1 LIRRWDLEQEEY
13 YFKIYDSNGSII
25 AYFQPDYGQIEPKE
39 REYEI
44 IERMIKRGD
53 MVYSGLLYIPMVRF
67 NISNEDDY
75 SMDEVLYNLSSA
87 IEGIKRWKEFIES
100 NKDRLGIVNAYVR
113 RAHTD
118 YDMLALLMLLK
129 FSDGL
134 RLSKRDML
142 ATLSILLDT
151 IVDNGLL

>member
-1 LIRRWDLEQEEY
+1 
-13 YFKIYDSNGSII
+13 
-25 AYFQPDYGQIEPKE
+25 
-39 REYEI
+39 
-44 IERMIKRGD
+44 
-53 MVYSGLLYIPMVRF
+53 
-67 NISNEDDY
+67 
-75 SMDEVLYNLSSA
+75 MDEVLYNLSSA

-134 RLSKRDML
+134 RLSKKDML

>member
-1 LIRRWDLEQEEY
+1 LVRRWDLEQEEY
-13 YFKIYDSNGSII
+13 YFKIYDNNGSII

-44 IERMIKRGD
+44 IEMMIKRGD
-53 MVYSGLLYIPMVRF
+53 TVYSGLLYIPMVRF
-67 NISNEDDY
+67 NISNEYDY
-75 SMDEVLYNLSSA
+75 SIDEVLYNLSNA
-87 IEGIKRWKEFIES
+87 IEGIKRWKEFVES
-100 NKDRLGIVNAYVR
+100 NKDRLGIVNVYVR
-113 RAHTD
+113 RAYTD

-142 ATLSILLDT
+142 ATLGILLDT